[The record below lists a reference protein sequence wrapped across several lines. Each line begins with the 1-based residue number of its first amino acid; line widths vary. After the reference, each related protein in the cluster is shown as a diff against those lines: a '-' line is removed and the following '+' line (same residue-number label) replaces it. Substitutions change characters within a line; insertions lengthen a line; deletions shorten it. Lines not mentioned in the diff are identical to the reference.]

1 MNKKDLDIVE
11 TMENFINRIRPKE
24 EIRDRIDIAYKIE
37 KQSIIIFEI
46 RPSLRDPMLKIEL
59 PIAKTVHVKSKKQW
73 KIYWMKRDLKWH
85 PYDPESIVK
94 TLKEFLKIVTEDEKG
109 CFWG

>member
-1 MNKKDLDIVE
+1 
-11 TMENFINRIRPKE
+11 MENFINRIRPKE

-46 RPSLRDPMLKIEL
+46 RSSLRDPMLKIEH
-59 PIAKTVHVKSKKQW
+59 PIAKTVHVKSKNQW

-85 PYDPESIVK
+85 PYDPEPVVK
-94 TLKEFLKIVTEDEKG
+94 TLKKFLKIVTEDEKG